1 MRMKI
6 EEEKNIKTL
15 VYKRYVDDINLIVE
29 VEEGTAEIIKKIR
42 EMESVYMSPFN
53 SKLIILPTTLSK
65 ILVPIILDINV

>member
-1 MRMKI
+1 MRIKI
-6 EEEKNIKTL
+6 EEEKNIKTV